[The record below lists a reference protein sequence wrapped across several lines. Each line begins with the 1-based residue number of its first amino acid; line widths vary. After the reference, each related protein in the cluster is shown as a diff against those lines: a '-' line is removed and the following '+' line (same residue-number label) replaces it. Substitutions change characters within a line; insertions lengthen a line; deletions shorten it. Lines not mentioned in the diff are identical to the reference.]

1 MSRLDR
7 WLSLARNERSATFAT
22 SATTGQ
28 KSQNSASSEVATTL
42 LPVATSATPARQVA
56 GCSGASATPNPAEI
70 RHIQAEVADVAK
82 VAGSPSREYEGDT
95 FEERAA
101 IVEFDAGVPQ
111 EWAEGFARLCQ
122 MPRPAAILP
131 ARWRELVDNAGV
143 FIDRW
148 AVQAASLGWNAA
160 DIFGC
165 HREAPLARYDLQGL
179 VFVIGS
185 GEVVAITALSATIR
199 TGGGATQTFRRTP
212 PTPGEH
218 VAAIWELCI
227 EAGGE
232 SHG

>member
-1 MSRLDR
+1 
-7 WLSLARNERSATFAT
+7 
-22 SATTGQ
+22 
-28 KSQNSASSEVATTL
+28 
-42 LPVATSATPARQVA
+42 
-56 GCSGASATPNPAEI
+56 
-70 RHIQAEVADVAK
+70 
-82 VAGSPSREYEGDT
+82 
-95 FEERAA
+95 
-101 IVEFDAGVPQ
+101 
-111 EWAEGFARLCQ
+111 

-131 ARWRELVDNAGV
+131 ARWRELVDNAGR
-143 FIDRW
+143 FIDCW
-148 AVQAASLGWNAA
+148 AVQVASLGWHAA

-165 HREAPLARYDLQGL
+165 HRAAPLARYDLQGL

-199 TGGGATQTFRRTP
+199 TRGGATLTFRRKP

>member
-1 MSRLDR
+1 MGDIDR
-7 WLSLARNERSATFAT
+7 EA
-22 SATTGQ
+22 
-28 KSQNSASSEVATTL
+28 
-42 LPVATSATPARQVA
+42 
-56 GCSGASATPNPAEI
+56 
-70 RHIQAEVADVAK
+70 
-82 VAGSPSREYEGDT
+82 
-95 FEERAA
+95 FEERAG
-101 IVEFDAGVPQ
+101 IIEYDAGVPR

-131 ARWRELVDNAGV
+131 ARWRELVDNVGV
-143 FIDRW
+143 FIDSW
-148 AVQAASLGWNAA
+148 AVRAASLGWNAA

-165 HREAPLARYDLQGL
+165 HRQAPLARYDLQGL

-199 TGGGATQTFRRTP
+199 TRGGATQTFRRTP

>member
-1 MSRLDR
+1 MSR
-7 WLSLARNERSATFAT
+7 WLARLDELR
-22 SATTGQ
+22 G
-28 KSQNSASSEVATTL
+28 SSEIPSV
-42 LPVATSATPARQVA
+42 PVAPGVQNVQNVQNPPALGTFEHIERIERAQ
-56 GCSGASATPNPAEI
+56 ASAEQSA
-70 RHIQAEVADVAK
+70 
-82 VAGSPSREYEGDT
+82 

-101 IVEFDAGVPQ
+101 IVEFEAGVPR

-122 MPRPAAILP
+122 MSRPLAIPP
-131 ARWRELVDNAGV
+131 ARWSELVDNAGV

-165 HREAPLARYDLQGL
+165 HRQAPLARYDLQGL
-179 VFVIGS
+179 VFLIGS

-199 TGGGATQTFRRTP
+199 TRGGATLIFRRTP
-212 PTPGEH
+212 PTAGEH